1 VNNSTLLLRPERIR
15 ITPAPPARQSNPI
28 LEDAKALGDSANRD
42 LKGARKRVLPAAGR
56 AAIAKAAKKRWAKVR
71 SQAKKVAVV
80 ATSGEPDCGDY
91 GLGLKRLVSYIQRR
105 LFSGNTP
112 ALPNQPADIPNGMA
126 VPKTKTQ
133 IHPIRS
139 AVNIK
144 ASKVSVRPTLLD
156 ARLGLIRATPAR
168 IAGAASI
175 VRRKGGRV
183 GFARLLQT
191 GSHGAFQ

>member
-1 VNNSTLLLRPERIR
+1 
-15 ITPAPPARQSNPI
+15 
-28 LEDAKALGDSANRD
+28 LGDSANRD

-112 ALPNQPADIPNGMA
+112 ALPAILLLFLTSQPTSRMEWRFQ
-126 VPKTKTQ
+126 KRKRKY
-133 IHPIRS
+133 IRY
-139 AVNIK
+139 V
-144 ASKVSVRPTLLD
+144 V
-156 ARLGLIRATPAR
+156 
-168 IAGAASI
+168 
-175 VRRKGGRV
+175 
-183 GFARLLQT
+183 Q
-191 GSHGAFQ
+191 